1 MNECYIF
8 GHRNP
13 DTDSVCSAIGLS
25 YLKNKLGYKTR
36 PCVLSSLNLETQYVL
51 NYFNTSEPMFLN
63 DVRMKV
69 SDLDYYHNFYI
80 LDNSSIYDAFIKMR
94 NIEVSKIP
102 VIDKNKKLLGM
113 ISMTSIS
120 KRLMSENNMV
130 IDTMYKDIVSV
141 LVGKGIVKVDNH
153 IIGKVRLFNPNT
165 SYSMNDIVIIN
176 NSDDLK
182 KIENK
187 KIKMIIIPNNYSC
200 DISMLEKNKINVIIS
215 SLDTIEIINRI
226 VFSNSIKSLVNNYK
240 VEPILE
246 DMSFNE
252 FVKINNRCNY
262 SYYPVINRKG
272 ESLGLIKYANIDYNK
287 KKNVILVD
295 HNSYEQSAIGIEE
308 ANILE
313 IIDHH
318 NISNIITNSPIS
330 FRNMPL
336 GSTCTIV
343 YTMFKENGI
352 SIPKNIAGLLLSG
365 ILSDTLVLNS
375 PTTTK
380 VDKDAVNHLAKLCKV
395 DYKKYGFDMINYGSN
410 LANKSKE
417 EILYNDFKKYSTK
430 DGKIGL
436 GQIFSTDISNIK
448 KELSDYIDMLN
459 KVKDNNDYVFVC
471 LFITDIIK
479 NGTYVIYSDGAKEI
493 LDIAFSDNISE
504 CYFFPQILSRKL
516 QVLPSILNVMNS

>member
-1 MNECYIF
+1 
-8 GHRNP
+8 
-13 DTDSVCSAIGLS
+13 
-25 YLKNKLGYKTR
+25 
-36 PCVLSSLNLETQYVL
+36 
-51 NYFNTSEPMFLN
+51 
-63 DVRMKV
+63 
-69 SDLDYYHNFYI
+69 
-80 LDNSSIYDAFIKMR
+80 
-94 NIEVSKIP
+94 
-102 VIDKNKKLLGM
+102 
-113 ISMTSIS
+113 
-120 KRLMSENNMV
+120 
-130 IDTMYKDIVSV
+130 
-141 LVGKGIVKVDNH
+141 
-153 IIGKVRLFNPNT
+153 
-165 SYSMNDIVIIN
+165 
-176 NSDDLK
+176 
-182 KIENK
+182 
-187 KIKMIIIPNNYSC
+187 MIIIPNNYSC

-459 KVKDNNDYVFVC
+459 KVKNNNDYVFVC